1 MSSIRASIKCNCG
14 QRIIARDVMQTGYYL
29 RLFGPSYVYVKY
41 RCSRCRKMG
50 EQFIKQ
56 EEWEGGIL
64 RDSAEEVPQEEKER
78 FESLGPIDINE
89 VIDFHFALE
98 NLSDLKTL
106 EPPHPPSK
114 KVKQRSSSER

>member
-1 MSSIRASIKCNCG
+1 MGSIRASIKCNCG

-56 EEWEGGIL
+56 EEWESGIL
-64 RDSAEEVPQEEKER
+64 RDMTEEVPQEEKER
-78 FESLGPIDINE
+78 FETLGPIDINE

-98 NLSDLKTL
+98 NLNDLKTL

>member
-1 MSSIRASIKCNCG
+1 
-14 QRIIARDVMQTGYYL
+14 
-29 RLFGPSYVYVKY
+29 
-41 RCSRCRKMG
+41 MG

-56 EEWEGGIL
+56 EEWESGIL
-64 RDSAEEVPQEEKER
+64 RDMTEEVPQDEKER
-78 FESLGPIDINE
+78 FETLGPIDINE

>member
-56 EEWEGGIL
+56 EEWENGIL
-64 RDSAEEVPQEEKER
+64 RDLTEEVPQEEKER
-78 FESLGPIDINE
+78 FEALGPIDINE

-98 NLSDLKTL
+98 SMNDLKTL

>member
-56 EEWEGGIL
+56 EEWESGIL
-64 RDSAEEVPQEEKER
+64 RDLTEEMPQEEKDR

-98 NLSDLKTL
+98 NMQDLKTL
-106 EPPHPPSK
+106 EPPHPPAK

>member
-1 MSSIRASIKCNCG
+1 MSNMRTSIRCNCG
-14 QRIIARDVMQTGYYL
+14 QRVINRDVMQTGFYL

-41 RCSRCRKMG
+41 RCSRCKKLG
-50 EQFIKQ
+50 EQFVKQ

-64 RDSAEEVPQEEKER
+64 RNSVEELATEDRER

-89 VIDFHFALE
+89 VIDFHFQLE
-98 NLSDLKTL
+98 NMGDLKGID
-106 EPPHPPSK
+106 PPHAAPK